1 MVTPLAILCFC
12 LLVAINTWHTRA
24 VAAGLQGDLA
34 RATAEVEAVRGQA
47 DQCRQMAH
55 EQSDELRGSQ
65 KSEEEQTKRMKKM
78 VEEGRKLREAK
89 QKAATKLAKAK
100 EEGKVKR

>member
-1 MVTPLAILCFC
+1 
-12 LLVAINTWHTRA
+12 
-24 VAAGLQGDLA
+24 
-34 RATAEVEAVRGQA
+34 
-47 DQCRQMAH
+47 
-55 EQSDELRGSQ
+55 
-65 KSEEEQTKRMKKM
+65 MKKM